1 MSNLAIAFH
10 EGPVPVD
17 LFDGLRTY
25 ADRFGLDWRHDAQ
38 GFHLISARG
47 QTAFCLEPQ
56 GMTVMVTGLDPA
68 AQHQLCE
75 GAVFVLDQL
84 CPAISAQIEWS
95 GFAPEGNLPP
105 SMHLARLRDVM
116 RIGPNTL
123 RIEFDC
129 AEVGQM
135 MQGGMHF
142 SLILPPKGR
151 PPVWPKLNARGRTVW
166 PEGENAL
173 HRAVFTFVDRSPE
186 RQRVTFDMFAHEGSP
201 ATDWALGTPNGAQ
214 VLLSGPGGGDAPEA
228 ERLIL
233 AGDETALP
241 AIREILKAR
250 AGLSDGHLV
259 IEVGD
264 LRDQLLG
271 PIPEGFTMT
280 VLHRQTGANLADALI
295 AMDSQISADDFLWL
309 AADADSVRVTREHFV
324 TQRGH
329 DRKKTYLAAYW
340 SRRT

>member
-10 EGPVPVD
+10 AGPVPVD
-17 LFDGLRTY
+17 LFDGLRAY
-25 ADRFGLDWRHDAQ
+25 ADRFGLDWRHDEL
-38 GFHLISARG
+38 GFHLFSTRG

-105 SMHLARLRDVM
+105 SMHLARLWDVT

-123 RIEFDC
+123 RVELDC
-129 AEVGQM
+129 AETGQM

-151 PPVWPKLNARGRTVW
+151 PPVWPALNARGRTVW
-166 PEGENAL
+166 PDGAHTL
-173 HRAVFTFVDRSPE
+173 HRAVFTFVGRDAL
-186 RQRVTFDMFAHEGSP
+186 RQRVVFDMFAHEGSP
-201 ATDWALGTPNGAQ
+201 ATDWALGTPNGSQ
-214 VLLSGPGGGDAPEA
+214 VLLSGPGGGEVPTAD
-228 ERLIL
+228 RLIL

-241 AIREILKAR
+241 AIRAILRER
-250 AGLSDGHLV
+250 AGQASGHVL

-271 PIPEGFTMT
+271 PVPDGFGLT
-280 VLHRQTGANLADALI
+280 VVHRQTGAALTEALSHIAD
-295 AMDSQISADDFLWL
+295 QVGPDDFLWV
-309 AADADSVRVTREHFV
+309 AADAEAVRTTRELYV
-324 TQRGH
+324 IQRGH
-329 DRKKTYLAAYW
+329 SRKNTYLAAYW
-340 SRRT
+340 SRR